1 MHAYLR
7 LGESLTTLGALHLP
21 MAPVVASV
29 LALLMAAQATLL
41 QIRVVEGEGAVHP
54 AGSRGPGLTLEITDE
69 AGRPVSGAVVSLR
82 LPDEGPAGVFANG
95 MATEILVTG
104 ADGRAATTPTR
115 WNRIPGPV
123 QIRIT
128 AVRDR
133 LRAGTV
139 VTQYVNDPDAK
150 GTTPTTQAT
159 VERSRSRKKWM
170 KVALIAAGAAG
181 VGFATG
187 MAARGGGAK
196 SAAETAPAGAVQI
209 GPPTITLSKP

>member
-1 MHAYLR
+1 
-7 LGESLTTLGALHLP
+7 

-29 LALLMAAQATLL
+29 LALLMAAQATVL

-54 AGSRGPGLTLEITDE
+54 AGSRGPGLTLEITDQV
-69 AGRPVSGAVVSLR
+69 GRPVSGAVVSLR
-82 LPDEGPAGVFANG
+82 LPDDGPGGAFANG

-104 ADGRAATTPTR
+104 ADGRAATRPIR
-115 WNRIPGPV
+115 WNRIPGPA

-150 GTTPTTQAT
+150 GPTPSTPAR
-159 VERSRSRKKWM
+159 VERSRTRSKWM

-181 VGFATG
+181 AGLAAG
-187 MAARGGGAK
+187 MVVRGGGAK
-196 SAAETAPAGAVQI
+196 NAADPAGGVQI
-209 GPPTITLSKP
+209 GPPSIIVSKP